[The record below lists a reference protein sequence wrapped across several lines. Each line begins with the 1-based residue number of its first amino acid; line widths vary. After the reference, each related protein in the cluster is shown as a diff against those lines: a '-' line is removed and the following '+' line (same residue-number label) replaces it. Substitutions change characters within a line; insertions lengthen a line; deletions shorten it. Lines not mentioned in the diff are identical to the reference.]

1 MTNPIQPSDKPET
14 EAPADRLATASQLS
28 LSLFEDMLSQGLS
41 IQHSPKDIGFQRNN
55 LFLELTALNMTS
67 QRFLDAAYFIVAQD
81 RSGANVFDVEL
92 TYFRWLMRFDSRNF
106 KYLRQV
112 IQDCQKSVIAVS
124 DTPPGEEIT
133 EHGKWVSV
141 QLLGTAG
148 INNGRIVFEVPNQLV
163 RHIKEPG
170 PSHWLSL
177 RIAAAFTLVYA
188 RAIYMQVLLH
198 VAEGQ
203 TGWIPVDELRSWPG
217 EKAASKAAYKYFKR
231 DYLDPAIR
239 QINEVSDIEISFE
252 TRGTT
257 PRSRKID
264 QIRFHLKKKEG
275 KIFALESLKEAQEIY
290 RVLTEEFRLSSRA
303 INEISEHRDV
313 WTDEWIANAI
323 EFTRYRLRTGQI
335 KRNPAGYLMTALR
348 QNLALS
354 PAEKQMI
361 SIHEDGDKTKESATP
376 MLPFEA
382 SPPVAK
388 TAGKPKKQ
396 EKPEVQ
402 TEFMAQSQAQ
412 AEAALQHER
421 ELRIATGYE
430 RYNKLD
436 KSSAKAMQEEFLLSS
451 EAFILLRRL
460 KLANH
465 AVDEATLLGNE
476 LLADSLYLFV
486 YRKTSEPSA

>member
-1 MTNPIQPSDKPET
+1 MTDPIEPSNKQEI
-14 EAPADRLATASQLS
+14 EAAAPHLATASQLS
-28 LSLFEDMLSQGLS
+28 LSLFEDMISQGLS

-124 DTPPGEEIT
+124 DTPPDKEVT

-148 INNGRIVFEVPNQLV
+148 ISNGRIVFEVPNQLV
-163 RHIKEPG
+163 RNIKEPG

-177 RIAAAFTLVYA
+177 RIAAAFTLIYA

-203 TGWIPVDELRSWPG
+203 TGWIPVDELRLWPG

-361 SIHEDGDKTKESATP
+361 SIQEDSTP
-376 MLPFEA
+376 ASSTAMLPFEDA
-382 SPPVAK
+382 SAAIKAPAK
-388 TAGKPKKQ
+388 NKKAP
-396 EKPEVQ
+396 KPETQNVLM
-402 TEFMAQSQAQ
+402 TQSQAQ
-412 AEAALQHER
+412 AEAALQNER

-436 KSSAKAMQEEFLLSS
+436 KTAAKNMQEEFLLSS

-465 AVDEATLLGNE
+465 AVDEATLFGNE

-486 YRKTSEPSA
+486 YRKTSEPHV